1 MQCPQRTMS
10 VDTLKKTVAEA
21 AIDHIQSGDVIGVGT
36 GSTVDYFIAA
46 LARISSRIEGAVASS
61 KRTAAQLQA
70 LNIPLLDLN
79 STGTLPLYVDGADQA
94 NQNLQL
100 IKGGGGALTR
110 EKIIAAA
117 SSCFIC
123 VVDKTKIAEPFGTFP
138 LAVEVIPMARSFVA
152 RELLKM
158 DGAPRWRKDFLSD
171 NGNMI
176 LDVTQLDMSNPLKL
190 ETDINQLTGVVA
202 SGLFAKRHA
211 DKLLVATSQGVQTIQ
226 RAN

>member
-1 MQCPQRTMS
+1 MS
-10 VDTLKKTVAEA
+10 IDTLKKTVAEA
-21 AIDHIQSGDVIGVGT
+21 AIDYIKAGDLVGVGT

-46 LARISSRIEGAVASS
+46 LARISGRIEGAVASS
-61 KRTAAQLQA
+61 KRTAGQLQA
-70 LNIPLLDLN
+70 LNIPVVDLN
-79 STGTLPLYVDGADQA
+79 TAGTLPLYIDGADQA

-117 SSCFIC
+117 SSRFIC
-123 VVDKTKIAEPFGTFP
+123 IVDEKKITEAFGTFP

-158 DGAPRWRKDFLSD
+158 GGTPKWRESFLSD

-176 LDVTQLDMSNPLKL
+176 LDVNALDMSDPLKL
-190 ETDINQLTGVVA
+190 EADINQLTGVVA
-202 SGLFAKRHA
+202 SGLFAKRPA
-211 DKLLVATSQGVQTIQ
+211 DELLVATSKGVQTIG
-226 RAN
+226 RTD